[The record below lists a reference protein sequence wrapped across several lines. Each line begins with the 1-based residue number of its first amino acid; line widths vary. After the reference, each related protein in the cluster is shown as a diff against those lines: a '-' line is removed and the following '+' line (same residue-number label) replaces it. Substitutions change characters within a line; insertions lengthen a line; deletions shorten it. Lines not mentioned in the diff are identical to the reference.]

1 MRLVLVSVLL
11 ICSGCPVEPDDRC
24 LPKPGL
30 SFPSSVSGAPETL
43 VITTPTLSIPA
54 PPVTCIPLDLSLVTV
69 NATLSGGGLSARA
82 VPATIVLSTLME
94 STITVDLAGAQPGE
108 YSLQVFVE
116 PTIAAITT
124 DVIIAIDRTKQLP
137 PRVEPV
143 CSGKYGRTAWGTSI
157 CSDDSRRFVARSID
171 GGVVTFA
178 GTGLSLA
185 RDVIWLERSTDAGA
199 FVERHLERSPG
210 RFEITHRIS
219 IDQDPVDAVDER
231 HVWAGTTFATT
242 FDDGGSSTLRT
253 PNAER
258 AKLRIIDEGRGLEFR
273 STDEIC
279 EVDGGCWINTAF
291 KGREVANVGSTIVWF
306 EPDFD
311 GVLRGLVRPL
321 SPERVSATTT
331 HAFPTLRLDLFT
343 NRSSRLRSSAALVLA
358 PNTFDRLLIERRD
371 GLFEFWEQPGG
382 WALRDATESIVEFDV
397 APGQTAVFFR

>member
-1 MRLVLVSVLL
+1 MRLALVSALV
-11 ICSGCPVEPDDRC
+11 IFSGCPVSPDDRC
-24 LPKPGL
+24 VPKPGL
-30 SFPSSVSGAPETL
+30 SFPSSVSGSPETL

-54 PPVTCIPLDLSLVTV
+54 PPVTCIPLDSSLVTV
-69 NATLSGGGLSARA
+69 NATLSGGGQPTRT
-82 VPATIVLSTLME
+82 VPATIVLSTVME

-116 PTIAAITT
+116 PTIAALTT

-137 PRVEPV
+137 PRIEPA
-143 CSGKYGRTAWGTSI
+143 CSGRYGRTAWGTSI
-157 CSDDSRRFVARSID
+157 CTDDSRRFVARSID
-171 GGVVTFA
+171 GGVVMFA

-199 FVERHLERSPG
+199 IVERHLERSPG
-210 RFEITHRIS
+210 QFELTHRLGV
-219 IDQDPVDAVDER
+219 DGDPVDAADER
-231 HVWAGTTFATT
+231 HVWAGSTFATA
-242 FDDGGSSTLRT
+242 FDDGGSSTQST

-258 AKLRIIDEGRGLEFR
+258 SKLRIIDEGRGLEFR

-279 EVDGGCWINTAF
+279 EMDGGCWLNAAF
-291 KGREVANVGSTIVWF
+291 KGREVANVGSTVVWF
-306 EPDFD
+306 EPDSD

-321 SPERVSATTT
+321 HRDRVSATTT
-331 HAFPTLRLDLFT
+331 HAFPTLRIDLFT
-343 NRSSRLRSSAALVLA
+343 NRSTRLRASAALVLA

-371 GLFEFWEQPGG
+371 GLFEFWQQPAG